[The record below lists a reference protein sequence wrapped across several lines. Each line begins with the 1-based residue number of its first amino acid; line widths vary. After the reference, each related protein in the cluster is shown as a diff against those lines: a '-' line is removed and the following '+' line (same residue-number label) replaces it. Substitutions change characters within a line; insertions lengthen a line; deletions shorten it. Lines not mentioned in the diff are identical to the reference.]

1 MSAPGQGSARQGSAR
16 QAGCKAGARRARHGL
31 CAALLWLALPA
42 AARAEFSVCNDS
54 FDVLNL
60 AVAHDPGDGFLS
72 EGWWTIAPNRCVVI
86 LREQLANR
94 YVYLFATDVFNQALL
109 DGSATFCVDDDR
121 FRILGGEECW
131 LRGHVAAPFAE
142 VDIGQAE
149 SWTVI
154 LNASGDLGRR

>member
-1 MSAPGQGSARQGSAR
+1 MTARGHRSTLET
-16 QAGCKAGARRARHGL
+16 GARRVRLWL
-31 CAALLWLALPA
+31 CAALPGLLLPA
-42 AARAEFSVCNDS
+42 VARAEFSVCNDS

-86 LREQLANR
+86 LRAQLVNR

-109 DGSATFCVDDDR
+109 DGTATFCVDDDR

-131 LRGHVAAPFAE
+131 LRGHVAAAFAE
-142 VDIGQAE
+142 VDIGEAE
-149 SWTVI
+149 NWTVI
-154 LNASGDLGRR
+154 LNASGKLGLQ